1 MIIRVRFIV
10 QIAGVVELDGVAGLG
25 AVFAVACSKGL
36 FFEGHCVLFQ
46 KWVIVR
52 VCLVWNEV

>member
-25 AVFAVACSKGL
+25 PVFAVAYSEGL
-36 FFEGHCVLFQ
+36 FFEHCFLFL
-46 KWVIVR
+46 K
-52 VCLVWNEV
+52 CYCE